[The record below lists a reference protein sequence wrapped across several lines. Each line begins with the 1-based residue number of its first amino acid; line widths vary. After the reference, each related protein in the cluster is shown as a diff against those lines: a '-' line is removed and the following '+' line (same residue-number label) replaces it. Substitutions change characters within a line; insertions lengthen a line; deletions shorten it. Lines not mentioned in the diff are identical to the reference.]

1 VKQIQAIIRPEKLD
15 AAKDSLVAAG
25 INGITVTTVRG
36 FGKQLGHAEVYRG
49 VKLEARLLPK
59 VMLTLVVPDGSVDSV
74 VSAIQSAAQ
83 TGDVGDGKI
92 IISPVEQ
99 VIRIRTGETGEAS
112 LV

>member
-36 FGKQLGHAEVYRG
+36 FGKQLGYPEVYRG
-49 VKLEARLLPK
+49 VKVEARLLPK
-59 VMLTLVVPDGSVDSV
+59 LMLTMVVPDGSVDSV
-74 VSAIQSAAQ
+74 VSAIRSSAQ
-83 TGDVGDGKI
+83 TGEVGDGKI
-92 IISPVEQ
+92 IISQVEQ
-99 VIRIRTGETGEAS
+99 VIRIRTGETGDAS

>member
-1 VKQIQAIIRPEKLD
+1 MKQIQAIIRPEKLD
-15 AAKDSLVAAG
+15 AAKDSLVSAG

-36 FGKQLGHAEVYRG
+36 FGKQLGYAEVYRG
-49 VKLEARLLPK
+49 VKIEARLLPK

-74 VSAIQSAAQ
+74 VSAIRSAAQ
-83 TGDVGDGKI
+83 TGEVGDGKI

-99 VIRIRTGETGEAS
+99 VIRIRTGETGDAS